1 MGYGDKGL
9 RRALNW
15 GKRTVTATIYGVTD
29 AVIED
34 VYLSDYS
41 SDEYVPN
48 ECDYVNE
55 NVATSTGSNTS
66 YVEEEDEMT
75 KLARKYNLELSEM
88 LSSYLEPGVKGE
100 SVRKLQEELK
110 RLNFYRTEPTGVY
123 DKITAHAVFK
133 FQQSQGIVED
143 ENVTGAGVFGPKT
156 RQKLNE
162 FIASRNDRKVLV
174 AQATNDM
181 TYLAEAN
188 KGNTD
193 ETNLIA
199 AEMDFG
205 TTSADVKKLQAI
217 LKGKGYFANSSFSN
231 YYGPETREAVVKF
244 QKDNGIISG
253 ENDTGAGRVGPATLK
268 LLNSMS

>member
-1 MGYGDKGL
+1 M
-9 RRALNW
+9 
-15 GKRTVTATIYGVTD
+15 
-29 AVIED
+29 
-34 VYLSDYS
+34 
-41 SDEYVPN
+41 
-48 ECDYVNE
+48 
-55 NVATSTGSNTS
+55 
-66 YVEEEDEMT
+66 
-75 KLARKYNLELSEM
+75 
-88 LSSYLEPGVKGE
+88 
-100 SVRKLQEELK
+100 QEELK

-231 YYGPETREAVVKF
+231 YYGHETREAVVKF